1 MTRSAGRGGLAI
13 LAALVIAAAGSLSA
27 QVKEYDWYPDFRV
40 WVQTS
45 VPIGERSPAALAERY
60 AGKLKMEGVPPEEI
74 RRRLALLQTKRQ
86 ELENDFWNRFFTI
99 DQPTFNTEPNAFL
112 ASVVASRT
120 PGRALDVGMGEGRNA
135 LFLAKL
141 GWQVTGFDPADQAVA
156 LARTRARSMN
166 LELQTAVALD
176 TDFDFGRERWDL
188 IVYSW
193 VSPAASAAKAIES
206 LRPGGI
212 VVVEAG
218 RAWFPTNALLKMFG
232 SLRILHYEDRVAP
245 SDFFNRRE
253 MPVVRLM
260 AEKLKTP

>member
-1 MTRSAGRGGLAI
+1 MSRWGVRAGVSIVVAVL
-13 LAALVIAAAGSLSA
+13 IAASGFLSA

-40 WVQTS
+40 WVQTN
-45 VPIGERSPAALAERY
+45 VPIGQRSPAALAERY
-60 AGKLKMEGVPPEEI
+60 AEKLKAEGVSAEEI
-74 RRRLALLQTKRQ
+74 RRRLTLLQTRRQ
-86 ELENDFWNRFFTI
+86 GLENDFWNRFFTI
-99 DQPTFNTEPNAFL
+99 DKPSFNTEPNAFL
-112 ASVVASRT
+112 ASVVASRK
-120 PGRALDVGMGEGRNA
+120 PGTALDVGMGEGRNA

-156 LARTRARSMN
+156 LAQTRAKSMK
-166 LELQTAVALD
+166 LGLQTAVALD
-176 TDFDFGRERWDL
+176 TDFDFGRDRWDL

-193 VSPAASAAKAIES
+193 VHPTESAAKAIES

-218 RAWFPTNALLKMFG
+218 RAWFPTNALLKMFD

-253 MPVVRLM
+253 MPVVRLV